1 MQVRRIGRL
10 GKICTCLPVRR
21 KYGLR
26 IASIGARQGFGNIKE
41 FCMDIIALLI
51 TYQFPAIFLGSVIF
65 GETIILAAAYLAG
78 EGWWS
83 VYTVFWITFSGTILS
98 DSVWFYLGG
107 KLIKKSNEWQE
118 KQERYKKLMAFLERV
133 THGRAFL
140 SLLFI
145 KFMYGTRIITI
156 MYLSIHKL
164 RFRTFLLFNAIG
176 TFFWLLVM
184 VALGWYASIKIGGD
198 IPDIKKFQ
206 YGVSALFVFIVLTRV
221 GGVYLRK
228 KIESKE

>member
-1 MQVRRIGRL
+1 MGSNIFLMKQNERIH
-10 GKICTCLPVRR
+10 
-21 KYGLR
+21 
-26 IASIGARQGFGNIKE
+26 S
-41 FCMDIIALLI
+41 MDTSTLISLLI

-65 GETIILAAAYLAG
+65 GETIILAAAFLAG
-78 EGWWS
+78 QGMWS
-83 VYTVFWITFSGTILS
+83 IYTVFWVTFLGTISS
-98 DSVWFYLGG
+98 DCVWFYFGRRLS
-107 KLIKKSNEWQE
+107 KKSDEWQE
-118 KQERYKKLMAFLERV
+118 KQAKYKKLLAFLERL

-145 KFMYGTRIITI
+145 KFLYGTRIITI

-184 VALGWYASIKIGGD
+184 VALGWYASKKVGTD

-206 YGVSALFVFIVLTRV
+206 YGATLLFAFLILTRI
-221 GGVYLRK
+221 GGVYLK
-228 KIESKE
+228 KRLEKNR